1 MPPKKVMPKKEEEK
15 KEKKES
21 SSEVDESSEE
31 ESGEEEEEESGEEEE
46 EESDEGE
53 EEESGEEEEEESDE
67 EEEEESDEEDE
78 KELYKVENEGLVDV
92 LSELHPE
99 SKHSNFKEVIA
110 LSQIERDD
118 KGNIVD
124 ARHRTVPFLTRY
136 ETARIIGIRTKQLNL
151 GHDSTITT
159 TLNDGYQIALE
170 EYKQKKIPFILRR
183 TLPDGTSEY
192 WRFSDLEQIYN

>member
-31 ESGEEEEEESGEEEE
+31 DSSEGEEESGEDEKEEESDEEEE
-46 EESDEGE
+46 EESDE
-53 EEESGEEEEEESDE
+53 E

>member
-15 KEKKES
+15 KEES

-31 ESGEEEEEESGEEEE
+31 DSSEGEEESGEDEEEEDEEEEEEKSDEEEE
-46 EESDEGE
+46 EESDE
-53 EEESGEEEEEESDE
+53 E

>member
-1 MPPKKVMPKKEEEK
+1 MPKKEEEK

-21 SSEVDESSEE
+21 SSEVDEIGEDEEDEIGEDEE
-31 ESGEEEEEESGEEEE
+31 EEIGDDEEEEIGEDEEEESGEE
-46 EESDEGE
+46 DE
-53 EEESGEEEEEESDE
+53 EEESG
-67 EEEEESDEEDE
+67 EEDE
-78 KELYKVENEGLVDV
+78 KELYKVKNEGLVDV

-183 TLPDGTSEY
+183 TLPDGNSEY

>member
-15 KEKKES
+15 KEES

-31 ESGEEEEEESGEEEE
+31 DSSEGEEESGEEEE
-46 EESDEGE
+46 SD
-53 EEESGEEEEEESDE
+53 EEEEEESDEE

-170 EYKQKKIPFILRR
+170 EYKQK
-183 TLPDGTSEY
+183 
-192 WRFSDLEQIYN
+192 